1 MFKGPD
7 FILRAMETP
16 WQVRLGFCK
25 NLWLLCR
32 WIGRGG
38 EQDST
43 KMVVAGPRVVA
54 AGTEERDRLEGHLG
68 GKESTWELIRFKSE
82 DISIYH
88 RFRCG

>member
-32 WIGRGG
+32 WIGRVG

-54 AGTEERDRLEGHLG
+54 TEREEREGLGGYLGGRQRKHLG
-68 GKESTWELIRFKSE
+68 VN
-82 DISIYH
+82 
-88 RFRCG
+88 